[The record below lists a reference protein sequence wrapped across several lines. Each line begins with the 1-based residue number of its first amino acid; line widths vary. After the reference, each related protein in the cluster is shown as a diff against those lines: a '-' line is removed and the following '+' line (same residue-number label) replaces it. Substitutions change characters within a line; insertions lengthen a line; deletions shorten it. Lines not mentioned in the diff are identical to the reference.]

1 MSASCAS
8 KIDQNLTGDDY
19 VADSISEH
27 SGHPTHEISQ
37 WMIISRNSLS
47 IGRFLYPWIVWRNSR
62 GDPILNFTELVLC
75 NWKINK
81 TLRRFQIMNL
91 ILLYDIK
98 ILFISVSKYYLVFK

>member
-8 KIDQNLTGDDY
+8 KIYQNLTGDDY

-47 IGRFLYPWIVWRNSR
+47 IGRFLYP
-62 GDPILNFTELVLC
+62 
-75 NWKINK
+75 
-81 TLRRFQIMNL
+81 
-91 ILLYDIK
+91 
-98 ILFISVSKYYLVFK
+98 